1 MDKLKFSKLNKK
13 IIYLFLA
20 LALVFTA
27 FQSFLV
33 LKYYEAD
40 VYLYAHGTALPTVF
54 AVLLSLFIIAVL
66 VYCSLCKCE
75 GYSEKLAKCPIISR
89 FFGLLSSAAL
99 LAVGIYT
106 LIGYNERTSQLMY
119 IAQKQDKFIFW
130 SCILSFGAFIYYFIF
145 AIIPEKLNK
154 LKTFLGCITIV
165 WHIVYLLSVYFDM
178 TSPLNDPIR
187 LMNEFALVGIM
198 MYLTV
203 EIRYLCGIP
212 KKGFYIG
219 ASVTAFTLLLCSSVS
234 NLLYAICVNGSL
246 DGDIGIFVYQFFAAG
261 YLLTRLLSQLKATE
275 K

>member
-13 IIYLFLA
+13 LIYIFLA
-20 LALVFTA
+20 CAPVFTVL
-27 FQSFLV
+27 QSFMV

-40 VYLYAHGTALPTVF
+40 VYLYAHGTVLPTVF

-75 GYSEKLAKCPIISR
+75 GYSDKLAECSVISR
-89 FFGLLSSAAL
+89 LFGLLTSVAL

-119 IAQKQDKFIFW
+119 LVQKQDKFIFW
-130 SCILSFGAFIYYFIF
+130 SCVLSFGAFIYYFIF

-219 ASVTAFTLLLCSSVS
+219 ASVAAFTLLLSSSVS
-234 NLLYAICVNGSL
+234 NLLYAICVSGSL
-246 DGDIGIFVYQFFAAG
+246 DGNTGIFVYQFFAAG